1 MDGDVSK
8 AIISVSKELENNSPT
23 REELLQR
30 ARDMVPTLIERAP
43 KCEEMRR
50 LPDETLEDFKKAGFF
65 KIGLPKKYG
74 GYEMDYD
81 VLCEVIMEVAHGCG
95 STRQNY
101 GSLSPG
107 RSRTALA
114 ACRQSVRTNP
124 CRPFCRLPQVPR

>member
-8 AIISVSKELENNSPT
+8 VKISVSKELEKNIPT

-30 ARDMVPTLIERAP
+30 ARGMVPTLIKRAP

-74 GYEMDYD
+74 GYEIDYE
-81 VLCEVIMEVAHGCG
+81 VLCEVIMEFAHGCG
-95 STRQNY
+95 SS
-101 GSLSPG
+101 GP
-107 RSRTALA
+107 
-114 ACRQSVRTNP
+114 
-124 CRPFCRLPQVPR
+124 